1 MTSTNLPDTDFGLS
15 NAIVDSRQTP
25 NARQEHNAPPQ
36 AMLIFVIGEHRF
48 EDSCDL
54 GVLNEHPEALETIT
68 SNQCLRTSAF
78 LYPALHPV
86 MAELRPSMMV
96 QVAVRPTAITLRLV
110 AEILPTDHVTHQ
122 DESARGDEQQRLS
135 DTIRNKLEQAV
146 PYYPWQGPRNYYGR
160 VQYLM
165 SLLEDAVRVLAVSPG
180 SLTAAVKMDAAA
192 NRALGRVAPS
202 IFHLGHSAADVR
214 GVWAAETL
222 LSVWTPE
229 KKDSKSHDR
238 IASRPEETVSA
249 ARHENVIP
257 PGQHAARS
265 IQPDPAS
272 EAELPS
278 PSTFIRGHPRS
289 RARQTSAG
297 TSTRV
302 TAQVSNA
309 ADDKLVKHGN
319 GADRSGSDS
328 FRWLTIMVR

>member
-1 MTSTNLPDTDFGLS
+1 VTSVEAGQSPAEGSQDIFDSPDMTSTNLPDTDFGLS

-25 NARQEHNAPPQ
+25 DARQEHNAPPQ
-36 AMLIFVIGEHRF
+36 AMLIFAIGEHRF

-110 AEILPTDHVTHQ
+110 AEILPADHVTHQ

-135 DTIRNKLEQAV
+135 ETIRHKLEEAV

-165 SLLEDAVRVLAVSPG
+165 LLLEDAVRVLAVSPG

-192 NRALGRVAPS
+192 NRALGRVAHS
-202 IFHLGHSAADVR
+202 IFHRGHSAADVR

-229 KKDSKSHDR
+229 KKGSKSHDR

-249 ARHENVIP
+249 ARHEKSS
-257 PGQHAARS
+257 H
-265 IQPDPAS
+265 PAS
-272 EAELPS
+272 MLLALYSPIQIPRRSFLLHPHSSEGTQDRELVRPQPGPQPGS
-278 PSTFIRGHPRS
+278 QHRS
-289 RARQTSAG
+289 RMPQMT
-297 TSTRV
+297 
-302 TAQVSNA
+302 N
-309 ADDKLVKHGN
+309 
-319 GADRSGSDS
+319 
-328 FRWLTIMVR
+328 